1 MRPFL
6 TSIALFVFLFGGILF
21 FGFMFLLEPGP
32 EGRFN
37 YVYSSARLL
46 LHKYSVINRLT
57 PAETNRLYQSTCTRT
72 CHSTGVIETS
82 PRTAME
88 WDWIITRMKGPDRAD
103 ITDRQA
109 AVITE
114 YLQKHF
120 LSNTPTILPEKVMR
134 FLRRNLWKSDFGESD
149 LYLDIIYIP
158 LLHRSLIPFLVLSN
172 SPAELKAGEAV
183 FVLYINTHQGVIPP
197 WKIAEMAVIR
207 DDKGV
212 ETKANRWQVAYVD
225 GQNHHY
231 QGLLSFPV
239 DINKVSGLLE
249 VEIKLPGMRK
259 RIFQWQLPIPL
270 FKEKV

>member
-6 TSIALFVFLFGGILF
+6 ISFTIFVFLFGSIIFIGYIY
-21 FGFMFLLEPGP
+21 LLEPGP
-32 EGRFN
+32 QGKFN
-37 YVYSSARLL
+37 SVYTSARLL
-46 LHKYSVINRLT
+46 LHKLAIVDNLT
-57 PAETNRLYQSTCTRT
+57 PAETSQLYQSTCTRT
-72 CHSTGVIETS
+72 CHSTDVIEST

-88 WDWIITRMKGPDRAD
+88 WDWIVTRMKSSERAD
-103 ITDRQA
+103 IPDRQA
-109 AVITE
+109 TVITE
-114 YLQKHF
+114 YLQNHF

-134 FLRRNLWKSDFGESD
+134 FLRRHLWKSDFGESD

-158 LLHRSLIPFLVLSN
+158 PLHRSLIPYLILNN
-172 SPAELKAGEAV
+172 SPIETDSSKAL

-197 WKIAEMAVIR
+197 WKIAEMSILR
-207 DDKGV
+207 NNKNE
-212 ETKANRWQVAYVD
+212 ETKADHWQVAYID

-239 DINKVSGLLE
+239 HIKEDPGLIE

-270 FKEKV
+270 FKGTI

>member
-1 MRPFL
+1 ML
-6 TSIALFVFLFGGILF
+6 VGVQNDG
-21 FGFMFLLEPGP
+21 
-32 EGRFN
+32 
-37 YVYSSARLL
+37 SA
-46 LHKYSVINRLT
+46 
-57 PAETNRLYQSTCTRT
+57 
-72 CHSTGVIETS
+72 IETS
-82 PRTAME
+82 AGPVRIEKAEYELQYWPLPVAPRTLRQFM
-88 WDWIITRMKGPDRAD
+88 DITGTAKLAGLTLAAVAGLTAERAD

-109 AVITE
+109 RVITE

-134 FLRRNLWKSDFGESD
+134 FLRKHLWKSDFGESD

-158 LLHRSLIPFLVLSN
+158 LVHRSLIPYLVLSN
-172 SPAELKAGEAV
+172 SPPQTKTGEAL

-197 WKIAEMAVIR
+197 WKIAEMAILR

-212 ETKANRWQVAYVD
+212 ETKAIRWQVAYVD

-239 DINKVSGLLE
+239 DINKDSGLME
-249 VEIKLPGMRK
+249 VEVKLPGMRK

-270 FKEKV
+270 FTEKA